1 MFKDLINRARDR
13 FDDLGFSKE
22 QEKALLILFAGFL
35 IVGALFV
42 FLNTGN
48 NAEAL
53 PAIKVPE
60 TPSIAPIV
68 VIDVAG
74 KVNKPGV
81 YKLPSGSRAVDALKA
96 AGGAKRGVDLSD
108 INLAHVLN
116 DGEQIVVG
124 APKVITSTGRGKG
137 SSKVKLSGP
146 VNINTAT
153 ASQLDA
159 LPGIGPVMAA
169 RIITYRE
176 KNGPFKSVEDLR
188 KVSGMGA
195 SKFNALQNQI
205 RI

>member
-1 MFKDLINRARDR
+1 MLKDLIDR
-13 FDDLGFSKE
+13 IRERFEDLGFSKD

-48 NAEAL
+48 SAQAL

-60 TPSIAPIV
+60 TPAIAPVV

-74 KVNKPGV
+74 KVKKPGV
-81 YKLPSGSRAVDALKA
+81 YKLPTGSRAVDALKA
-96 AGGAKRGVDLSD
+96 AGGAKPGVDLSD

-116 DGEQIVVG
+116 DGEQIIVG
-124 APKVITSTGRGKG
+124 APKVVTYSGRAKT
-137 SSKVKLSGP
+137 SSKSKVNGP

-153 ASQLDA
+153 AAQLDT
-159 LPGIGPVMAA
+159 LPGVGPVMAGK
-169 RIITYRE
+169 IITYRQ
-176 KNGPFKSVEDLR
+176 KNGPFKMIEDLR

-195 SKFNALQNQI
+195 SKFAALQSQI

>member
-13 FDDLGFSKE
+13 FDDLGFSKD

-53 PAIKVPE
+53 PAIKIPE

-137 SSKVKLSGP
+137 NSKVKLSGP

-153 ASQLDA
+153 AAQLDA
-159 LPGIGPVMAA
+159 LPGIG
-169 RIITYRE
+169 
-176 KNGPFKSVEDLR
+176 
-188 KVSGMGA
+188 
-195 SKFNALQNQI
+195 QI
-205 RI
+205 GRAHV

>member
-13 FDDLGFSKE
+13 FDDLGFSKD

-53 PAIKVPE
+53 PAIKIPE

-96 AGGAKRGVDLSD
+96 AGGAKKGVDLSD

-124 APKVITSTGRGKG
+124 APKVITSTGRSKG

-153 ASQLDA
+153 AAQLDA